1 MKKAKNLMTKLS
13 YAFKRDLQNLIQRHR
28 IDDLCG
34 KPSYTVT
41 EYIMKQIET
50 YQREHV
56 QPKNWWNDINS
67 NTPSPVYEKGYPSY
81 EAVNS
86 ENPVQE
92 RYYEYMGRMLKEE
105 KDE

>member
-1 MKKAKNLMTKLS
+1 MTQPS
-13 YAFKRDLQNLIQRHR
+13 YAFKKDLQLLIQRHR

-56 QPKNWWNDINS
+56 QPKNWWNDIN
-67 NTPSPVYEKGYPSY
+67 NITPPPVYEKGYPSY

-86 ENPVQE
+86 EKPVQE
-92 RYYEYMGRMLKEE
+92 RYHEYMGRMLKEE
-105 KDE
+105 KNE